1 MKQYRL
7 KKGQESFQVVD
18 GPLAGRK
25 FLKGQVYAEIPP
37 GEKGR
42 FEEIRP
48 KPFPVSETAPVRE
61 PLPAGKGKSEKK
73 EE

>member
-25 FLKGQVYAEIPP
+25 YLKGQVYGEIPP

-42 FEEIRP
+42 FEEVRP
-48 KPFPVSETAPVRE
+48 KPFSSEPAPGPE
-61 PLPAGKGKSEKK
+61 PSPAGKGKSEKK